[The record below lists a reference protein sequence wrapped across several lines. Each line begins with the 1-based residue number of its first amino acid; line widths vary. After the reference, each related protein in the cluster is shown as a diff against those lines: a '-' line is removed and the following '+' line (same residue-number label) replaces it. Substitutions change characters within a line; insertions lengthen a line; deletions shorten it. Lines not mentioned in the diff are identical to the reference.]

1 MKFKIGD
8 ELVCYSVC
16 RMRDNGHRVI
26 TKYKVYPIIGF
37 HDNNMLLCIKDDDGD
52 CHYWSI
58 IKGSASYYGE
68 REAMKIFTPR
78 KEKTEKR
85 ETALPCREPL
95 HSFNCDS
102 RS

>member
-68 REAMKIFTPR
+68 YFWTAREYKLKLINQTI
-78 KEKTEKR
+78 K
-85 ETALPCREPL
+85 
-95 HSFNCDS
+95 N
-102 RS
+102 